1 MNELAKPEASAS
13 ASGSEASART
23 SIPKH
28 SLRLVLQLED
38 TPHNRATLMSVW
50 GYIRAVAHPIE
61 GSMAVLKREEI
72 TLIDCLGK
80 TTMPLN
86 VKLTDAGPETPDL
99 S

>member
-1 MNELAKPEASAS
+1 
-13 ASGSEASART
+13 
-23 SIPKH
+23 
-28 SLRLVLQLED
+28 
-38 TPHNRATLMSVW
+38 MSVW